1 MSFHFNGNNSN
12 ILYSNMIGFKAQSLW
27 GHEQIKLIKSNLIKC
42 RFLRRGENR
51 STLGKTSQSREESQ
65 QTLPTYD
72 TKSGNRTRATLVG
85 GKCSHHYATTALY
98 CFLFQGY
105 VKPNA
110 KETFISY
117 TDMSLSKSYIFHT
130 LLVCICSITD
140 QSTGNN
146 T

>member
-1 MSFHFNGNNSN
+1 MQVFEEKGKPQ
-12 ILYSNMIGFKAQSLW
+12 YP
-27 GHEQIKLIKSNLIKC
+27 
-42 RFLRRGENR
+42 
-51 STLGKTSQSREESQ
+51 GKTSQSREESQ
-65 QTLPTYD
+65 QTPPTYD

-117 TDMSLSKSYIFHT
+117 TDMSLSKSVADVVTYVVTSGHDSVRNV
-130 LLVCICSITD
+130 LLDVV
-140 QSTGNN
+140 STPKSWRINVSFIN
-146 T
+146 VVFLWN